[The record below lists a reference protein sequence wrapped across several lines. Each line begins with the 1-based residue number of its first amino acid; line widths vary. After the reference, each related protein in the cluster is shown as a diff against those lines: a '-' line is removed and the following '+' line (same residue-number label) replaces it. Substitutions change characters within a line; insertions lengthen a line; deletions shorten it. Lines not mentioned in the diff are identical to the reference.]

1 MKTFGIAIALIFGL
15 AVASA
20 EILELETQPDRLI
33 RYAGEW
39 NSTIN
44 AESELVDA
52 HPNIKMHNVLKNG
65 GLSLQVE
72 VMMYRESGYD
82 LILLEQ
88 ISYDAKTDGIVALG
102 QNDQGQCFIGNGK
115 FLNER
120 SLRMKD
126 VDLQGN
132 EYMQVE
138 FDFLN
143 GTDVVV
149 EGFSPE
155 GKSLWKTRYIK
166 ANPKSKNIGIQLVS
180 VHDAMQRDV
189 VGTLKQLG
197 RMGYSFVETFVYKD
211 GAFYG
216 MTPIEFKSAVE
227 AAGMKFL
234 GSMTFHDIPNAGTDS
249 WDKSLAW
256 WERCIEDHISAGVE
270 YLTTSH
276 HQLKSVETLVELQRY
291 CDYYNAIGKL
301 CREKGVSFAFHN
313 HADEFGFVE
322 GVRIYDYFL
331 ENTDPK
337 YVYFQADIYWMDVG
351 GVDAGSYF
359 EKYSERY
366 LSWHVKDYKELGQSG
381 KIDWPELF
389 DEESYPLPQ
398 YIVAEV
404 EDFSYPPLFSVQLA
418 WQFLFYELLMEPAD
432 SNVE

>member
-1 MKTFGIAIALIFGL
+1 MKTCGIVIALIFGL
-15 AVASA
+15 AVAFA
-20 EILELETQPDRLI
+20 EDLKLETQSNRLI

-44 AESELVDA
+44 PESELVESY
-52 HPNIKMHNVLKNG
+52 PTIKMHNVLKNG

-72 VMMYRESGYD
+72 VAMYRDGEYVT
-82 LILLEQ
+82 ILLEQ
-88 ISYDAKTDGIVALG
+88 ISYDAKTDRIVALG
-102 QNDQGQCFIGNGK
+102 QNAQGQCFIGKGR
-115 FLNER
+115 FSNER
-120 SLRMKD
+120 SLVMRD

-138 FDFLN
+138 FEFLTD
-143 GTDVVV
+143 TDVVV

-180 VHDAMQRDV
+180 VHDAMQSDV

-211 GAFYG
+211 GGFYG
-216 MTPIEFKSAVE
+216 MSPVAFRSAVE
-227 AAGMKFL
+227 EAGMGFL
-234 GSMTFHDIPNAGTDS
+234 GSMTFHDIPDADTDS
-249 WDKSLAW
+249 WDESMSW
-256 WERCIEDHISAGVE
+256 WARCIEDHIAAGVE
-270 YLTTSH
+270 YLTTSN
-276 HQLKSVETLVELQRY
+276 HQLKSVETLIELQRY

-301 CREKGVSFAFHN
+301 CREKGLSFAFHN

-337 YVYFQADIYWMDVG
+337 YVFFQADIYWMDVG
-351 GVDAGSYF
+351 GVDAGAYF
-359 EKYSERY
+359 EKHSARY

-381 KIDWPELF
+381 TIDWPELF

-404 EDFSYPPLFSVQLA
+404 EDYSYPPLFSVQLA
-418 WQFLFYELLMEPAD
+418 WQFLFYELMIDPVD
-432 SNVE
+432 SDF